1 MGRRSRR
8 APALTLIRE
17 SLFLAESGEGALRE
31 GFEREAAVLLEGV
44 ALRGEEEFLAAACG
58 AGVELENAGD
68 KGVGFLRELFGGTN
82 LRDEADF
89 EGLVGSKRLS
99 EENQWKSEARERV
112 FPEIGH
118 DGGGRK
124 AVAHFGETEGGTF
137 GDKSEVADD
146 GQAHAEAE
154 GVAVYF
160 GDGDERASA
169 QNSLELDD
177 ASDFRA
183 DGVGVASGTLAAGAE
198 DGAAS
203 TNAEDAGAGLCG
215 FGTKLGEHSVK
226 HRAGDFVAEAGIVER
241 EGQDARGAGFRRVG
255 FGKRTWRADYTG
267 YQ

>member
-17 SLFLAESGEGALRE
+17 SLFLAECGEGALRE

-124 AVAHFGETEGGTF
+124 AVAHFG
-137 GDKSEVADD
+137 
-146 GQAHAEAE
+146 
-154 GVAVYF
+154 
-160 GDGDERASA
+160 
-169 QNSLELDD
+169 
-177 ASDFRA
+177 
-183 DGVGVASGTLAAGAE
+183 
-198 DGAAS
+198 
-203 TNAEDAGAGLCG
+203 
-215 FGTKLGEHSVK
+215 
-226 HRAGDFVAEAGIVER
+226 
-241 EGQDARGAGFRRVG
+241 
-255 FGKRTWRADYTG
+255 
-267 YQ
+267 